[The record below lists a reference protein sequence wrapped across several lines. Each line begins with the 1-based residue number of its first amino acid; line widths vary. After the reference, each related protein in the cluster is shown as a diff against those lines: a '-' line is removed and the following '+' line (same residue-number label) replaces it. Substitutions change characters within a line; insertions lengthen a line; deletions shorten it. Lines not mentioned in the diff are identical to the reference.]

1 MDHDI
6 RRFQLPCNLTT
17 DFKHLKEKLHSYYPS
32 DVIGKI
38 SRIDEDGDA
47 VNVDSDDDLK
57 TAVAESADTG
67 VVKLNVAVISGVATE
82 IDNVVNDKNDDNN
95 PVLSS
100 LVYTAQTLGLDP
112 TSCGH
117 CDGGHSRDQR
127 PTSVTGY
134 LARMVTGVSVR
145 VTKSVIVMG
154 SLAIITGLSMILP
167 SIIIN
172 TLIYMIIAAS
182 MGFPL
187 ATILS
192 GHALFLF
199 ISLSPSYIV
208 TLLSVWALR
217 TILRSKK
224 NYFIQRNLEYWNK
237 VLDDIINKDD
247 ELSRKNVKLST
258 LSKSVRKI
266 E

>member
-1 MDHDI
+1 MKRLVISKYEEAQFVSSVSVHTILQLSTVMSGVTYKAIFLHSYSDSDI

-82 IDNVVNDKNDDNN
+82 IDNVVNDKNDENN

-154 SLAIITGLSMILP
+154 SLAFITGLSMILP

-192 GHALFLF
+192 GKNEQKNSFHSSF
-199 ISLSPSYIV
+199 ILYYQVMLCSCSYLCLRV
-208 TLLSVWALR
+208 T
-217 TILRSKK
+217 
-224 NYFIQRNLEYWNK
+224 
-237 VLDDIINKDD
+237 
-247 ELSRKNVKLST
+247 
-258 LSKSVRKI
+258 
-266 E
+266 